1 MMMLLS
7 RLKLLDSRLD
17 HFITLQSLIPAD
29 NTTEAEIIVDE
40 MKMERGS
47 AVKIA
52 DCVSAVS
59 SYLINDIRIDVVVD
73 GDATKETFVNKGVQ
87 SIIQHIKAA
96 RFECIF
102 LIGLTFNGTNG
113 DLSGFVRRMVI
124 QIRDKSGISDCG
136 FMDYGDDKYSITQS
150 TIPRIAIF
158 MLEEEESHGTTV
170 NFRLGFK
177 YIYDSAV
184 KVFEIHM
191 NRRIDKNFW
200 FDIMLYIERV
210 LGLVDVVDNDR
221 RDPVNRSIDFACL
234 LHSITNLY
242 IPSFDRVKF
251 DRSCS
256 SSNSVQIIKSLDES
270 EVLSVDGCDDRH
282 KTLTGIFWMS
292 ILGLYLQIKPIES
305 LLTSEEIQ
313 HHKKSI
319 EEYLA
324 SKNIGNS
331 FNVVH
336 MFASYDGHDIT
347 YVISILQSD
356 SGSYSIFCLDSYKRD
371 NILSP
376 MSQVSETMNCP
387 YRQYNYELS
396 SETQCVNQ
404 YDPRFTPA
412 EKAKCKQQ
420 NERRIIHIARDEICE
435 KVRKQRAAE
444 RKPKQLQ
451 LKSPP

>member
-1 MMMLLS
+1 
-7 RLKLLDSRLD
+7 
-17 HFITLQSLIPAD
+17 
-29 NTTEAEIIVDE
+29 
-40 MKMERGS
+40 
-47 AVKIA
+47 
-52 DCVSAVS
+52 
-59 SYLINDIRIDVVVD
+59 
-73 GDATKETFVNKGVQ
+73 
-87 SIIQHIKAA
+87 
-96 RFECIF
+96 
-102 LIGLTFNGTNG
+102 
-113 DLSGFVRRMVI
+113 
-124 QIRDKSGISDCG
+124 
-136 FMDYGDDKYSITQS
+136 
-150 TIPRIAIF
+150 
-158 MLEEEESHGTTV
+158 
-170 NFRLGFK
+170 
-177 YIYDSAV
+177 
-184 KVFEIHM
+184 
-191 NRRIDKNFW
+191 
-200 FDIMLYIERV
+200 
-210 LGLVDVVDNDR
+210 
-221 RDPVNRSIDFACL
+221 

-270 EVLSVDGCDDRH
+270 EVLSVDRCDDRH
-282 KTLTGIFWMS
+282 KTLTEIFWMS

-305 LLTSEEIQ
+305 LLTPEEIQ
-313 HHKKSI
+313 HHEKSI
-319 EEYLA
+319 GEYLTG
-324 SKNIGNS
+324 KGKS
-331 FNVVH
+331 FDVVH

-435 KVRKQRAAE
+435 KVRLKRAAE
-444 RKPKQLQ
+444 RKQLQ